1 MKKIVALL
9 VAAGL
14 IAWPAATW
22 FYGGRAQSNAEQ
34 MSAAITQSIPYISV
48 VSSDYNKG
56 FLNSTQT
63 IRLRP
68 AFPGFA
74 NEKLPELVIENK
86 IEHGPFPGFSG
97 VGAARITHNVV
108 WPPEVKAQLTKLWG
122 QAEPLAIVTQM
133 GLGGGGSTT
142 FKSPPATGKFD
153 DVNVAFQGLDGVM
166 NFNSGFQKID
176 YNIALPG
183 ASLDDANSKAV
194 LGRIASS
201 GAHTKL
207 AGTEK
212 LYIGKQQ
219 MSMAGLDVSTK
230 GQPAANVKQIDY
242 VVETT
247 SPEANFVNATGKLT
261 GASLRFGATD
271 MGTLDYSYS
280 MSKLHAPTVEAL
292 TKSIQVEMEKLGK
305 AVASKDAT
313 KGTSAAADPNAAM
326 LNALKLH
333 LPELSK
339 HVPKFNIDKMR
350 IGTATHYAQLD
361 AAMFLKPVAAAEL
374 DNPMSIIPK
383 IDASMNIELSDSIL
397 AMLAGQAGERMAGQ
411 TDPAMLAQ
419 LPPEARVQA
428 EAQMKDQAKAM
439 VDQQIDAMVQQGYV
453 IRGVGKVSS
462 QIALKEGKLTVN
474 GKQVGQGLLP
484 TK

>member
-1 MKKIVALL
+1 MKKIVVLL

-22 FYGGRAQSNAEQ
+22 FYGGRAQANAEK
-34 MSAAITQSIPYISV
+34 MSAAITQSVPYISV
-48 VSSDYNKG
+48 ISSEYNKG
-56 FLNSTQT
+56 FLNATQT

-68 AFPGFA
+68 ALPGFA
-74 NEKLPELVIENK
+74 NDKLPELVIENK

-142 FKSPPATGKFD
+142 FKSPPATGKFENT
-153 DVNVAFQGLDGVM
+153 NVAFQGLDGVM
-166 NFNSGFQKID
+166 NFTAGFQQID

-183 ASLDDANSKAV
+183 ATLDDGSSKAV
-194 LGRIASS
+194 LGRIASN
-201 GAHTKL
+201 GAHAKL

-219 MSMAGLDVSTK
+219 MSMAGLDVTTK
-230 GQPAANVKQIDY
+230 GQPAANIKQIDY
-242 VVETT
+242 VAETT
-247 SPEANFVNATGKLT
+247 SPEANFVSATGKLT
-261 GASLRFGATD
+261 GAALKLGATD
-271 MGTLDYSYS
+271 MGALDYSFS

-305 AVASKDAT
+305 AATSADAT
-313 KGTSAAADPNAAM
+313 KGAGAATDPNAAM
-326 LNALKLH
+326 LNAFKQH

-339 HVPKFNIDKMR
+339 HVPKFNIEKMR
-350 IGTATHYAQLD
+350 VGTATNYAQLD
-361 AAMFLKPVAAAEL
+361 AAMFLKPVVAAEL
-374 DNPMSIIPK
+374 DDPMSIIPK
-383 IDASMNIELSDSIL
+383 IDASMNIELSDSML
-397 AMLAGQAGERMAGQ
+397 AMLAGQAGSTMAGQ
-411 TDPAMLAQ
+411 ADPAMLAQ
-419 LPPEARVQA
+419 LPADARAQA

-439 VDQQIDAMVQQGYV
+439 VDQQLDAMVQQGYV
-453 IRGVGKVSS
+453 IRGVGKVSA

>member
-9 VAAGL
+9 FAAGV

-22 FYGGRAQSNAEQ
+22 FYGQRAQASAEQ
-34 MSAAITQSIPYISV
+34 MSAALTQSVPYVSV
-48 VSSDYNKG
+48 VSSEYNKG

-68 AFPGFA
+68 ALPGIA
-74 NEKLPELVIENK
+74 DDKLPELVIENK
-86 IEHGPFPGFSG
+86 IEHGPFPGFAG

-108 WPPEVKAQLTKLWG
+108 WPTEVKAQLAKLWG
-122 QAEPLAIVTQM
+122 QNEPLSMVTQM
-133 GLGGGGSTT
+133 GLGGGGNTT

-153 DVNVAFQGLDGVM
+153 ATNVAFQGLDGVM

-176 YNIALPG
+176 YTMTLPG
-183 ASLDDANSKAV
+183 ATIDDGASKAV
-194 LGRIASS
+194 IGRIASN

-219 MSMAGLDVSTK
+219 TSMAGLDVASK
-230 GQPAANVKQIDY
+230 GQPAVNVKQIDY
-242 VVETT
+242 VVDTT
-247 SPEANFVNATGKLT
+247 SPEANFVSATGKLT
-261 GASLRFGATD
+261 GASMKFGATD
-271 MGTLDYSYS
+271 MGALDYSYS

-292 TKSIQVEMEKLGK
+292 TKSIQVEMEKMGK
-305 AVASKDAT
+305 AAANKDAA
-313 KGTSAAADPNAAM
+313 KGASATDPNAAM
-326 LNALKLH
+326 MNAFKQH

-339 HVPKFNIDKMR
+339 HVPKFNIERMR
-350 IGTATHYAQLD
+350 LGTAADYAQLD
-361 AAMFLKPVAAAEL
+361 LAMFLKPILATEL
-374 DNPMSIIPK
+374 DNAMAIIPK

-397 AMLAGQAGERMAGQ
+397 ALLAGQAGARMANQG
-411 TDPAMLAQ
+411 DAAMLAQ
-419 LPPEARVQA
+419 LPPEGRTQA
-428 EAQMKDQAKAM
+428 EAQMKAQTKAM
-439 VDQQIDAMVQQGYV
+439 IDQQLNAMVQQGYV
-453 IRGVGKVSS
+453 IRGVGKVSA